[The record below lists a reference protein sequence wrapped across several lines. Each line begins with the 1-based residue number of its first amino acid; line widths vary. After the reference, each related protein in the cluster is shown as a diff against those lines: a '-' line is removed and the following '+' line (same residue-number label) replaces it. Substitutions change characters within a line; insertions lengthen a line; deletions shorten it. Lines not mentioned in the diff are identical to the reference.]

1 MNSSVSVVE
10 KQTEQFQLHST
21 SSFYLLLVGHL
32 KLIVSVLD
40 QSNFRS
46 EIDLSETE
54 LPDKDLKILELLV
67 KRFICK
73 HIKVLYSIF
82 NFLEDRRP
90 FKMRRTIFI
99 RNSSG
104 SGRRKL
110 KKPIR
115 MLSRRRDERSW
126 PRRGTRSERSSTAA
140 WRRRNKSFSLLKITW
155 RKFYRTITRRGELLS
170 KRPPRPQQ
178 K

>member
-1 MNSSVSVVE
+1 M
-10 KQTEQFQLHST
+10 
-21 SSFYLLLVGHL
+21 
-32 KLIVSVLD
+32 IVSVLD

-99 RNSSG
+99 RSNSG
-104 SGRRKL
+104 SERRKL
-110 KKPIR
+110 KKHIKMHSKKRDGKFWPKKGIR
-115 MLSRRRDERSW
+115 S
-126 PRRGTRSERSSTAA
+126 GKISTEG
-140 WRRRNKSFSLLKITW
+140 WRRLNKNYSSLKITW
-155 RKFYRTITRRGELLS
+155 RKC
-170 KRPPRPQQ
+170 
-178 K
+178 